1 MPPLNNYDLT
11 PFPVRGIYNMQ
22 LNFEQLL
29 MKTKTNLLIV
39 LLFYAAQTAFAQIE
53 GYWEGQID
61 LGAQKLEMAFDIK
74 TAKNGYSAT
83 LDVPAQGAF
92 DIPVDE
98 ITFQDGQLQ
107 LKMNAMGASYSGALK
122 DSAIEGD
129 FTQHGMT
136 FPLNL
141 AKAEKKEQRQAR
153 PQDPQP
159 PFNYRI
165 EEVQFTNE
173 KEGNTLT
180 GTLTIPDGDG
190 PFPAMVLVSG
200 SGQQN
205 RDGELMN
212 HRPFWVI
219 ADYCA
224 RHGVA
229 VLRYDDRGMGGST
242 GEVENATSL
251 DFSYDAE
258 AAFDFLRKQKH
269 IDASRVGI
277 LGHSEGGVINFM
289 VSARRPEVAFLVSLA
304 GPAVNGVELLKEQ
317 QKAIL
322 RASGMTEEAIQFSSN
337 TNAQLFDIIETSNSR
352 EEADSLLRQLVK
364 GWGYNEELTEQTVNQ
379 LAMPWM
385 YYFLKY
391 DPTEAI
397 VKTNCPALLL
407 NGSKD
412 LQVIAS
418 QNLSGYE
425 KIIAEHGKTNL
436 TLRELPDLNH
446 LFQHCETGSPNEY
459 FEIDETISPEV
470 LEMIVGF
477 VNGVK

>member
-1 MPPLNNYDLT
+1 
-11 PFPVRGIYNMQ
+11 
-22 LNFEQLL
+22 
-29 MKTKTNLLIV
+29 MKAKNSLIIV
-39 LLFYAAQTAFAQIE
+39 LLTFLTAQTAMSQIE
-53 GYWEGQID
+53 GYWKGEID
-61 LGAQKLEMAFDIK
+61 LGVQKLETAFDIK
-74 TAKNGYSAT
+74 ADANGYSAT
-83 LDVPAQGAF
+83 FDVPAQGAY

-98 ITFQDGQLQ
+98 TTYQDGRLQ
-107 LKMNAMGASYSGALK
+107 LTMSALGASYSGTLK
-122 DSAIEGD
+122 DDVIEGE

-136 FPLNL
+136 FTLNL
-141 AKAEKKEQRQAR
+141 AKAEKEKQQKAR

-159 PFNYRI
+159 PFDYHI
-165 EEVQFTNE
+165 EEVAFVNE
-173 KEGNTLT
+173 KEGNTLA
-180 GTLTIPDGDG
+180 GTLTIPEGEG

-205 RDGELMN
+205 RDEELMN

-224 RHGVA
+224 LHGIA
-229 VLRYDDRGMGGST
+229 VLRYDDRGIGGSK
-242 GEVENATSL
+242 GEVENATTM

-258 AAFDFLRKQKH
+258 AAFDYLRNRKE
-269 IDASRVGI
+269 INASQVGI

-289 VSARRPEVAFLVSLA
+289 VAARRPEVAFLVSLA
-304 GPAVNGVELLKEQ
+304 GPSVKGIEVLKEQ

-322 RASGMTEEAIQFSSN
+322 RASGMTEEAVQFNSN
-337 TNAQLFDIIETSNSR
+337 TNAQLFDIIEASSSR
-352 EEADSLLRQLVK
+352 EEADSLMRQLLK
-364 GWGYNEELTEQTVNQ
+364 GWGYNEELTEQTVGQ
-379 LAMPWM
+379 MASPWM

-397 VKTNCPALLL
+397 VKTNCPAMLL

-418 QNLSGYE
+418 QNLPGYE

-436 TLRELPDLNH
+436 ILHEMPDLNH
-446 LFQHCETGSPNEY
+446 LFQHCDTGSPNEY
-459 FEIDETISPEV
+459 FEIEETISPEV

-477 VNGVK
+477 VKSVEK

>member
-1 MPPLNNYDLT
+1 
-11 PFPVRGIYNMQ
+11 
-22 LNFEQLL
+22 
-29 MKTKTNLLIV
+29 MKTRIKLILL
-39 LLFYAAQTAFAQIE
+39 LLCLCATSFAQIE
-53 GYWEGQID
+53 GYWKGQID
-61 LGAQKLEMAFDIK
+61 LGVQKVEMGFDIR
-74 TAKNGYSAT
+74 AVESGFSAT

-92 DIPVDE
+92 DIPVDK
-98 ITFQDGQLQ
+98 TVFQENHLN
-107 LKMNAMGASYSGALK
+107 LTMSAMGATYSGMLK
-122 DSAIEGD
+122 EGRFEGE
-129 FTQHGMT
+129 FTQRGMT

-141 AKAEKKEQRQAR
+141 EKGAKVSKQVR

-159 PFNYRI
+159 PFDYRV
-165 EEVQFTNE
+165 EEVSFTNE

-180 GTLTIPDGDG
+180 GTLTIPKGKG

-205 RDGELMN
+205 RDEELMN

-258 AAFDFLRKQKH
+258 AAFDFLRNQKR

-277 LGHSEGGVINFM
+277 LGHSEGGIINFM

-304 GPAVNGVELLKEQ
+304 GPAVNGIEVLKEQ
-317 QKAIL
+317 QAAIL
-322 RASGMTEEAIQFSSN
+322 RASGMSEEMIAFTRNSN
-337 TNAQLFDIIETSNSR
+337 KQLFDIVEASNDR
-352 EEADSLLRQLVK
+352 EEADSLMRQLVK
-364 GWGYNEELTEQTVNQ
+364 GWGYNEELTEQTVSGMT
-379 LAMPWM
+379 MPWM

-391 DPTEAI
+391 DPTDAI
-397 VKTNCPALLL
+397 VKTKCPAMLL

-412 LQVIAS
+412 LQVLVT
-418 QNLSGYE
+418 QNFPAYE
-425 KIIAEHGKTNL
+425 RIIADYGKTNL

-446 LFQHCETGSPNEY
+446 LFQHCETGALEEY
-459 FEIDETISPEV
+459 ATIEETISPEV
-470 LEMIVGF
+470 LEMIVEF
-477 VNGVK
+477 VKEKGK

>member
-1 MPPLNNYDLT
+1 
-11 PFPVRGIYNMQ
+11 
-22 LNFEQLL
+22 
-29 MKTKTNLLIV
+29 MKKHIIFIFLV
-39 LLFYAAQTAFAQIE
+39 LATLQSNAQIE
-53 GYWEGQID
+53 GYWKGQIK
-61 LGAQKLEMAFDIK
+61 LGAQELEMAFDIK
-74 TAKNGYSAT
+74 VTDNGFSAT

-98 ITFQDGQLQ
+98 TVFQENRLN
-107 LKMNAMGASYSGALK
+107 MTMSAMGATYSGMLK
-122 DSAIEGD
+122 ENRIEGE

-141 AKAEKKEQRQAR
+141 EKGSKEAKQVR

-159 PFNYRI
+159 PFDYRVT
-165 EEVQFTNE
+165 EVSFTNE

-180 GTLTIPDGDG
+180 GTLTIPKGKG

-224 RHGVA
+224 RHGIA

-242 GEVENATSL
+242 GEVESATSM

-277 LGHSEGGVINFM
+277 LGHSEGGIINFM

-304 GPAVNGVELLKEQ
+304 GPAVNGIEVLKEQ
-317 QKAIL
+317 QVAIL
-322 RASGMTEEAIQFSSN
+322 RASGMTEEMIAFSQNSN
-337 TNAQLFDIIETSNSR
+337 RQLFDIVESSNDR
-352 EEADSLLRQLVK
+352 EEADSLMRQLVK
-364 GWGYNEELTEQTVNQ
+364 GWGYNEELTEQTVGQ
-379 LAMPWM
+379 MASPWM

-397 VKTNCPALLL
+397 VKTSCPALLL

-418 QNLSGYE
+418 QNLPAYE
-425 KIIAEHGKTNL
+425 KIIADYGKTNL
-436 TLRELPDLNH
+436 TLHELPDLNH
-446 LFQHCETGSPNEY
+446 LFQHCETGAIEEY
-459 FEIDETISPEV
+459 ATIDETISPEV
-470 LEMIVGF
+470 LEMIVEF
-477 VNGVK
+477 VKKIEK

>member
-1 MPPLNNYDLT
+1 
-11 PFPVRGIYNMQ
+11 
-22 LNFEQLL
+22 
-29 MKTKTNLLIV
+29 MKTKTLITL
-39 LLFYAAQTAFAQIE
+39 LLFVVLQSQAQIE
-53 GYWEGQID
+53 GYWKGQID
-61 LGAQKLEMAFDIK
+61 LGTMKLEMAFNI
-74 TAKNGYSAT
+74 TANENGYSTT

-92 DIPVDE
+92 DFPVDE
-98 ITFQDGQLQ
+98 TTFLDGHLQ
-107 LKMNAMGASYSGALK
+107 LTMSSMDASYSGTPK
-122 DSAIEGD
+122 DGVIEGE

-136 FPLNL
+136 FTLNL
-141 AKAEKKEQRQAR
+141 VKAEKKEQKKAR

-159 PFNYRI
+159 PFDYHI
-165 EEVQFTNE
+165 EEVTFVNE
-173 KEGNTLT
+173 KEGNTLV
-180 GTLTIPDGDG
+180 GTLTIPKGEG

-200 SGQQN
+200 SGQQD
-205 RDGELMN
+205 RDEELMN

-224 RHGVA
+224 LNGIA
-229 VLRYDDRGMGGST
+229 VLRYDDRGIGGST

-258 AAFDFLRKQKH
+258 AAFDYLRNRKE
-269 IDASRVGI
+269 INASKVGI

-304 GPAVNGVELLKEQ
+304 GPSVNGIEVLKEQ
-317 QKAIL
+317 QAALL
-322 RASGMTEEAIQFSSN
+322 RASGMSEEMVQFN
-337 TNAQLFDIIETSNSR
+337 GNANAQMFDIIEASNDR
-352 EEADSLLRQLVK
+352 EEADSLIRQLVK
-364 GWGYNEELTEQTVNQ
+364 GWGYNEELTEQTVSQ
-379 LAMPWM
+379 MTMPWM

-418 QNLSGYE
+418 QNLPAYE
-425 KIIAEHGKTNL
+425 KIIADYGKTNL

-459 FEIDETISPEV
+459 FEIEETISPEV
-470 LEMIVGF
+470 LELIVGF
-477 VNGVK
+477 VKGVR

>member
-1 MPPLNNYDLT
+1 
-11 PFPVRGIYNMQ
+11 
-22 LNFEQLL
+22 
-29 MKTKTNLLIV
+29 MKNIILFL
-39 LLFYAAQTAFAQIE
+39 LLFAALQSQAQIE
-53 GYWEGQID
+53 GYWKGEMNVGV
-61 LGAQKLEMAFDIK
+61 QKLETAFDIK
-74 TAKNGYSAT
+74 AIENGYAAT
-83 LDVPAQGAF
+83 FDVPAQGAY

-98 ITFQDGQLQ
+98 TTFQDGLLQ
-107 LKMNAMGASYSGALK
+107 LTMSALGARYLGTLK
-122 DSAIEGD
+122 DDVIEGE
-129 FTQHGMT
+129 FTQNGMT

-141 AKAEKKEQRQAR
+141 AKAEKKEQKKVR

-159 PFNYRI
+159 PVHYQI
-165 EEVQFTNE
+165 EEVTFVNE
-173 KEGNTLT
+173 KEGNTLA
-180 GTLTIPDGDG
+180 GTLTIPEGEG

-205 RDGELMN
+205 RDEELMN

-224 RHGVA
+224 RHGIA
-229 VLRYDDRGMGGST
+229 VLRYDDRGIGGST
-242 GEVENATSL
+242 GEVENATSM

-258 AAFDFLRKQKH
+258 AAFDYLRNRKEINATK
-269 IDASRVGI
+269 VGI

-304 GPAVNGVELLKEQ
+304 GPSVNGIEVLKEQ
-317 QKAIL
+317 QAAIL
-322 RASGMTEEAIQFSSN
+322 RASGMTEEMVQFN
-337 TNAQLFDIIETSNSR
+337 GNANAQMFDIIETSNDR
-352 EEADSLLRQLVK
+352 EEADTLLRQLLK
-364 GWGYNEELTEQTVNQ
+364 GWGYNEELTEQTVGHM
-379 LAMPWM
+379 ASPWM
-385 YYFLKY
+385 YYFLRY
-391 DPTEAI
+391 DPTDAI

-418 QNLSGYE
+418 ENLPGYE

-459 FEIDETISPEV
+459 FEIEETISPEV

-477 VNGVK
+477 VKGVEK

>member
-1 MPPLNNYDLT
+1 
-11 PFPVRGIYNMQ
+11 
-22 LNFEQLL
+22 
-29 MKTKTNLLIV
+29 MKNKILFL
-39 LLFYAAQTAFAQIE
+39 LLFAVLQAQAQIE
-53 GYWEGQID
+53 GYWKGEID
-61 LGAQKLEMAFDIK
+61 LGVQKLETAFDIK
-74 TAKNGYSAT
+74 AIESGYSAT
-83 LDVPAQGAF
+83 FDVPAQGAY

-98 ITFQDGQLQ
+98 TTFQDGHLE
-107 LKMNAMGASYSGALK
+107 LKMNAMGAAYLGVLK
-122 DSAIEGD
+122 DSTIEGE

-141 AKAEKKEQRQAR
+141 AKAEKKEQKKAR

-159 PFNYRI
+159 PFNYHI
-165 EEVQFTNE
+165 EEVTFVNE
-173 KEGNTLT
+173 KEGNKLV
-180 GTLTIPDGDG
+180 GTLTIPNGEG

-200 SGQQN
+200 SGQQD
-205 RDGELMN
+205 RDEELMN

-224 RHGVA
+224 LHGIA
-229 VLRYDDRGMGGST
+229 VLRYDDRGVGGSE
-242 GEVENATSL
+242 GEVKNATSM

-258 AAFDFLRKQKH
+258 AAFDYLRNRKE
-269 IDASRVGI
+269 INASKVGI

-304 GPAVNGVELLKEQ
+304 GPSVNGIEVLKEQ

-322 RASGMTEEAIQFSSN
+322 RASGMPEEAVQFNSN
-337 TNAQLFDIIETSNSR
+337 TNAQMFDIIEASSSR
-352 EEADSLLRQLVK
+352 EEADSLLRNLLK
-364 GWGYNEELTEQTVNQ
+364 GWGYNEELTEQTVSQ
-379 LAMPWM
+379 MASPWM

-418 QNLSGYE
+418 QNLPAYE
-425 KIIAEHGKTNL
+425 KIITEHGKTNL
-436 TLRELPDLNH
+436 TLRELLELNH

-459 FEIDETISPEV
+459 FEIEETISPEV

-477 VNGVK
+477 VKGLVK

>member
-1 MPPLNNYDLT
+1 
-11 PFPVRGIYNMQ
+11 
-22 LNFEQLL
+22 
-29 MKTKTNLLIV
+29 MKNKILFF
-39 LLFYAAQTAFAQIE
+39 LLFAVLQSQAQIE
-53 GYWEGQID
+53 GYWKGEID
-61 LGAQKLEMAFDIK
+61 LGVQKLETAFDIK
-74 TAKNGYSAT
+74 AIESGYSAT
-83 LDVPAQGAF
+83 FDVPAQGAY

-98 ITFQDGQLQ
+98 TTFQDGHLE
-107 LKMNAMGASYSGALK
+107 LKMNALGATYLGVLK
-122 DSAIEGD
+122 DSTIEGE

-136 FPLNL
+136 FTLNL
-141 AKAEKKEQRQAR
+141 AKAEKKEQKKAR
-153 PQDPQP
+153 LQDPLP
-159 PFNYRI
+159 PFDYHI
-165 EEVQFTNE
+165 EEVTFVNE
-173 KEGNTLT
+173 KEGNKLV
-180 GTLTIPDGDG
+180 GTLTIPKGEG

-200 SGQQN
+200 SGQQD
-205 RDGELMN
+205 RDEELMN

-224 RHGVA
+224 LHGIA
-229 VLRYDDRGMGGST
+229 VLRYDDRGVGGSE
-242 GEVENATSL
+242 GEVKNATSM

-258 AAFDFLRKQKH
+258 AAFDYLRNRKE
-269 IDASRVGI
+269 IDASKVGI

-304 GPAVNGVELLKEQ
+304 GPSVNGIEVLKEQ

-322 RASGMTEEAIQFSSN
+322 RASGMTDEAVQFNSN
-337 TNAQLFDIIETSNSR
+337 TNAQMFDIIEASSSR
-352 EEADSLLRQLVK
+352 EEADSLLRQLLK
-364 GWGYNEELTEQTVNQ
+364 GWGYNEELTEQTVSQ
-379 LAMPWM
+379 MASPWM

-436 TLRELPDLNH
+436 TLHELPNLNH

-470 LEMIVGF
+470 LEMIVAF
-477 VNGVK
+477 VKN

>member
-1 MPPLNNYDLT
+1 MKKRINLT
-11 PFPVRGIYNMQ
+11 
-22 LNFEQLL
+22 L
-29 MKTKTNLLIV
+29 
-39 LLFYAAQTAFAQIE
+39 LLFCLCATSFAQIE
-53 GYWEGQID
+53 GYWKGELN
-61 LGAQKLEMAFDIK
+61 LGVQKLEMAFDIK
-74 TAKNGYSAT
+74 AAENGYSAT
-83 LDVPAQGAF
+83 LDVPAQGAS
-92 DIPVDE
+92 DIPVDA
-98 ITFQDGQLQ
+98 TVFQDNHLQ
-107 LKMNAMGASYSGALK
+107 MTMSAMGASYSGTLK
-122 DSAIEGD
+122 EDHIEGE
-129 FTQHGMT
+129 FKQRGMT
-136 FPLNL
+136 FTLNL
-141 AKAEKKEQRQAR
+141 EKGNKESQQVR
-153 PQDPQP
+153 PQDPKP
-159 PFNYRI
+159 PFDYRVK
-165 EEVQFTNE
+165 EVSFVNE
-173 KEGNTLT
+173 REGNTLT
-180 GTLTIPDGDG
+180 GTLTIPKGKG

-205 RDGELMN
+205 RDEELMN

-251 DFSYDAE
+251 DFSYDTE
-258 AAFDFLRKQKH
+258 SAFDFLRKQKH

-304 GPAVNGVELLKEQ
+304 GPSVSGVEVLKEQ
-317 QKAIL
+317 QAAIL
-322 RASGMTEEAIQFSSN
+322 RASGMSEEMVQFNSN
-337 TNAQLFDIIETSNSR
+337 ASVQMYNIIEESSSR

-364 GWGYNEELTEQTVNQ
+364 DWGYNEELTEQTVGQ
-379 LAMPWM
+379 MASPWM
-385 YYFLKY
+385 YYFLRY

-397 VKTNCPALLL
+397 VKTTCPALLL

-418 QNLSGYE
+418 QNLPGYE

-446 LFQHCETGSPNEY
+446 LFQHCETGSPEEY
-459 FEIDETISPEV
+459 FTIDETISPEV
-470 LEMIVGF
+470 LEMIVDF
-477 VNGVK
+477 VKKIEK